1 MLKAEP
7 RQSRRSGTE
16 AATVTDL
23 ALRSVT
29 SHVQKKGMQ

>member
-29 SHVQKKGMQ
+29 SHMQKKGMQ